1 MILDTRY
8 SSRIEQGG
16 FKMKGRMTFML
27 VAAGMFAAS
36 GCSGLTDGGS
46 LKAQPLDTRYSI
58 QDTRQESRIEN
69 RESRNISLGENPT
82 LADYLRYAALNNAGL
97 KAAFEQWRMTVE
109 QIPQAQSLPDPKF
122 TYGYFIQEVE
132 TRVGPQHNRLELM
145 QTFPWFGK
153 IEARTDAAAAAAK
166 AARQQYEVAK
176 LKLFFEVK
184 DAYYEYVYLAGAVK
198 IAQDNLELV
207 RHFEQ
212 VARTKYA
219 ASAIGHPD
227 VIRAQ
232 MELARLE
239 DHLKTL
245 QELRTPIVAR
255 LNASLNRQS
264 LEMLPWPQQQQQKF
278 KAENVS
284 REKIIAVLRQQN
296 PQLKALDFERE
307 AAQYRLELA
316 KKKFWPDIGAG
327 LGWIDTGSAMT
338 PGTPDSGKDPIILM
352 FTMNVPIWRDSYK
365 AAELQAKADVL
376 KTTQQKTETEN
387 MIVAQAERALYDF
400 EDSNRKINLYGDV
413 LVPKAEELVGASE
426 TAYRAGALDFLSL
439 INAQQKLLEFQL
451 QYERAVANNQ
461 QGLARLEMLVG
472 SEL

>member
-1 MILDTRY
+1 
-8 SSRIEQGG
+8 
-16 FKMKGRMTFML
+16 MTFML

-82 LADYLRYAALNNAGL
+82 LSDYLRYAALNNAGL

-109 QIPQAQSLPDPKF
+109 QVPQAQSLPDPKF

-166 AARQQYEVAK
+166 AARQQYEAAK

-184 DAYYEYVYLAGAVK
+184 DAFYEYVYLARAIK

-400 EDSNRKINLYGDV
+400 EDSNRKINLYDDV

-426 TAYRAGALDFLSL
+426 TAYRAGTLDFLSL